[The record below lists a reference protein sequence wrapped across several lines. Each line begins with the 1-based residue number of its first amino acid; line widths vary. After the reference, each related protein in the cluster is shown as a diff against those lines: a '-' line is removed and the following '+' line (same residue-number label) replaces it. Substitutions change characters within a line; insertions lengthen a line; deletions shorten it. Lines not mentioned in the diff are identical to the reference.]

1 MELREKIARL
11 WWDTNYWPKTIG
23 FRTDKTTFENSI
35 GQVKDECYFYAD
47 QIIALFQS
55 HYLELAK
62 GKGLELTENEYMTA
76 FKNAP
81 DGDCSAHI
89 ISQALLVKVL
99 AWHEAEKAEV
109 AKAVKEERDRL
120 LTHLECDSC
129 FGGLYLRNGRW
140 QKNIIIELPENDW
153 QALKEGK

>member
-109 AKAVKEERDRL
+109 AKAVKDERERIINLISIKNHLCTEEQKA
-120 LTHLECDSC
+120 C
-129 FGGLYLRNGRW
+129 FTCQDFWQDLKGG
-140 QKNIIIELPENDW
+140 K
-153 QALKEGK
+153 